1 MLLTTRRWDA
11 SWSAEG
17 LRPPSSSGSFDRDNL
32 FQPARGRQASLK
44 EAAVSSSES
53 SARVLPDHPTLEHQ
67 RKRAR
72 ALLREWRARDPHAA
86 LHDAQRVIAGE
97 YGFASWTEMKRH
109 IGVRQSLSPLNS
121 VSLVVAAQRALET
134 ELEQPLFRD
143 PLARP
148 LAGEAGFALEAMLR
162 STSWPG
168 FGRGPEPYV
177 SIRTRYFDDALVSAV
192 RDHALT
198 QVAIVAAGMD
208 TRAFR
213 LDWPSGISL
222 FEIDAGEVFARKEC
236 VLHAVDARPRCER
249 RIVKTDPTRSFAASL
264 IKAGFDPSHPA
275 AFLVERSLVYFDAN
289 DVSRLFRR
297 LTRLAAPGSWL
308 GCEFTSAATLTSP
321 FMKPLFDRLARLGR
335 PPWIFGIEDPEA
347 WLDAYGWMG
356 SSVVPGSPD
365 ANYGRWP
372 YGYIPRGIPGVP
384 RAFLS
389 VARLRLRTETP
400 PRY

>member
-1 MLLTTRRWDA
+1 
-11 SWSAEG
+11 
-17 LRPPSSSGSFDRDNL
+17 
-32 FQPARGRQASLK
+32 LK
-44 EAAVSSSES
+44 EASVSSSES

-86 LHDAQRVIAGE
+86 LHDAQRVIASE

-148 LAGEAGFALEAMLR
+148 LAGEAGFALEATLR
-162 STSWPG
+162 SMSWPG
-168 FGRGPEPYV
+168 YGRGPEPYV

-198 QVAIVAAGMD
+198 QVVIVAVGMD

-222 FEIDAGEVFARKEC
+222 FEIDASEVFARKEC
-236 VLHAVDARPRCER
+236 VLHAVNARSRCER
-249 RIVKTDPTRSFAASL
+249 RIVKANPSRSFAASL
-264 IKAGFDPSHPA
+264 IKAGFDPSRPA
-275 AFLVERSLVYFDAN
+275 AFFVERSMVYFDASYA
-289 DVSRLFRR
+289 SRLVRQ

-308 GCEFTSAATLTSP
+308 GCEFTSAATLASP
-321 FMKPLFDRLARLGR
+321 FMKPMFDRLERLGR
-335 PPWIFGIEDPEA
+335 PRWTFGIDDPDA
-347 WLDAYGWMG
+347 WLDEYGWIG
-356 SSVVPGSPD
+356 SSVVPGSPE
-365 ANYGRWP
+365 ASYGRWP
-372 YGYIPRGIPGVP
+372 FGYDPRDRPGAP
-384 RAFLS
+384 LAFLYLG
-389 VARLRLRTETP
+389 RRK
-400 PRY
+400 